1 MNLVMEKPA
10 ATRPSVAGL
19 AGALAGGLAGAHPAQ
34 WFPVCR
40 LSDLEDSWGEAALV
54 NGQQLALFR
63 VGTHDVFAVSHA
75 DPATSA
81 PVMARGMIGSRG
93 RTHTLASPLHKEVY
107 SLATGE
113 CFGRPELHLGT
124 YPVRV
129 VDGGVEVAVQLLDSG
144 SGSNCRD
151 AEGAE
156 REAA

>member
-1 MNLVMEKPA
+1 MSIVMEERTAIIPA
-10 ATRPSVAGL
+10 RAA
-19 AGALAGGLAGAHPAQ
+19 AQ

-63 VGTHDVFAVSHA
+63 VGPDSVFAVSHA

-81 PVMARGMIGSRG
+81 NVMARGLVGSRG
-93 RTHTLASPLHKEVY
+93 STHTIASPLHKEVY

-113 CFGRPELHLGT
+113 CFGDAGLRLGT

-129 VDGGVEVAVQLLDSG
+129 VDGAVEVAL
-144 SGSNCRD
+144 
-151 AEGAE
+151 
-156 REAA
+156 